1 MTAFIEISG
10 RRIGLNSPTYVI
22 AELSANHHQDVSQA
36 IELVHAA
43 ADAGADAVKLQTYT
57 PDTMTIDSNNE
68 PFHIRG
74 GPWSG
79 RTMYDLYREAYT
91 PWDWHS
97 RLAEEAAMRSIHLF
111 STPFDI
117 SAVDYLDEMGVPAY
131 KNASFEITDIPLLRH
146 MASKGK
152 PIILSTGMASLSEI
166 EAAVH
171 TIETNGGGDVLL
183 LHCVSSYPAPPEAM
197 NLKTIPHL
205 RDSFGKPVG
214 LSDHTLGIG
223 APVAAVA
230 LGACAIEKHFVLSR
244 KTEGPDSAFSLEP
257 AELKEMIDA
266 VRIAEKAVGTVTYG
280 TYAAEQENKKFRR
293 SLFAVTNIAAGEQFS
308 SENVRVIRPG
318 NGLAPRH
325 LDFVIKRSAVSDIEK
340 GTPLTW
346 DHVIG

>member
-1 MTAFIEISG
+1 M
-10 RRIGLNSPTYVI
+10 
-22 AELSANHHQDVSQA
+22 
-36 IELVHAA
+36 ELVHAA
-43 ADAGADAVKLQTYT
+43 AGAGADAVKLQTYT
-57 PDTMTIDSNNE
+57 PDTMTINSDKE

-79 RTMYDLYREAYT
+79 RTMYDLYSEAYT
-91 PWDWHS
+91 PWEWHP
-97 RLAEEAAMRSIHLF
+97 RLAEEAAKRSIHLF

-146 MASKGK
+146 MASKGR
-152 PIILSTGMASLSEI
+152 PIILSTGMASLYEI
-166 EAAVH
+166 EAALH
-171 TIETNGGGDVLL
+171 AIETNGGVDVLL

-197 NLKTIPHL
+197 NLRTIPHL
-205 RDSFGKPVG
+205 QDSFKRPVG

-244 KTEGPDSAFSLEP
+244 KAGGPDSAFSLEP
-257 AELKEMIDA
+257 DELKDMIDA
-266 VRIAEKAVGTVTYG
+266 VRIAEKAIGTVTYG

-293 SLFAVTNIAAGEQFS
+293 SLFAVANIAAGEQFS
-308 SENVRVIRPG
+308 PENVRVIRPG
-318 NGLAPRH
+318 DGLAPRH
-325 LDFVIKRSAVSDIEK
+325 LDFVIGRPSVSDIAR

-346 DHVIG
+346 DHVIS